1 MPKMHLPDINVWLAL
16 TFDSH
21 LHHPAA
27 KTWFDALGNDA
38 LCFFCRLTQQGFL
51 RLATNPSVFG
61 KDAVTLP
68 DAWQKYAVF
77 LSDPRVAFAGEPAG
91 LETQWRTNLH
101 ANPIVFSE
109 SVERR
114 VLGCVRT
121 NRRPGNGDLRPG
133 VHAVLDHLHHS
144 FVGTGRWAT
153 RASVYE

>member
-91 LETQWRTNLH
+91 LETQWRTFTQTQS
-101 ANPIVFSE
+101 FSPK
-109 SVERR
+109 VWNDAY
-114 VLGCVRT
+114 L
-121 NRRPGNGDLRPG
+121 
-133 VHAVLDHLHHS
+133 AA
-144 FVGTGRWAT
+144 FAQTGGLEMVTFDKAFT
-153 RASVYE
+153 QYSITCTILS